1 MRKSAS
7 AYFHPS
13 NAVTYLSLLAG
24 LLAVVTAKEWRSWA
38 AARGGPPPPPPG
50 RPPRRPGAPPL
61 PPGAAPPPRRGGA
74 GGPGAAAARRRG
86 AVGRALPPRGWP

>member
-24 LLAVVTAKEWRSWA
+24 LLAVVTAKEWRSWSA
-38 AARGGPPPPPPG
+38 
-50 RPPRRPGAPPL
+50 
-61 PPGAAPPPRRGGA
+61 A
-74 GGPGAAAARRRG
+74 GGLLALSALADTLD
-86 AVGRALPPRGWP
+86 GRFAGCSGGTVTSSASAWSWTAWPMR